1 VSSHFYTPDG
11 QLVDGLREA
20 RKVAAL
26 PSPTTILSML
36 KSEGLV
42 RYLQRQAWEAAVTT
56 PRNPGESDDDFYDR
70 CLRWADEHS
79 KIARE
84 RGGDFHTLI
93 QRFHMSCIG
102 EAAPPTC
109 PPQFIEQFDSYMRWY
124 EKWVAKTISVEE
136 VVVGDGYAGRVD
148 HVAKLKDGRIAVCDV
163 KSQALTKRKSFN
175 HYESHAIQ
183 LGAYAAAWQKT
194 SGGWADALV
203 SIYVSSNAP
212 VTLESYVW
220 PGAVGYYSKLFMG
233 LLDVWCFSNN
243 YFPTTTDRPVEAL

>member
-1 VSSHFYTPDG
+1 MSHFYTLDG

-20 RKVAAL
+20 RKTNPQPL
-26 PSPTTILSML
+26 PSPTTVLQLI
-36 KSEGLV
+36 KGEGLV
-42 RYLQRQAWEAAVTT
+42 YYFRKQMWESARTT
-56 PRNPGESDDDFYDR
+56 PRQPGWTDEEDFEA
-70 CLRWADEHS
+70 CLKYADEHS

-109 PPQFIEQFDSYMRWY
+109 PPQFAEQFDSYMRWY

-148 HVAKLKDGRIAVCDV
+148 HVARLRDGRIAVCDV

-183 LGAYAAAWQKT
+183 LGAYAGAWQKT
-194 SGGWADALV
+194 SGGRADALV

-220 PGAVGYYSKLFMG
+220 PGEPSFYHGLFVK

-243 YFPTTTDRPVEAL
+243 YYPHAHP